1 MKIIKNTGTGQDDNT
16 KILKND
22 GTKAGDVGG
31 TGDMEKSVYDT
42 NSNDIVDM
50 SEDSQQL
57 DGKAP
62 SYYDPET
69 AQTIG
74 DLISGSTEKTTP
86 VDNDRFGYWDSVADI
101 LKYVK
106 WSNIKSVL
114 KTYFDTQYPAETT
127 TTIGSLINGATSK
140 TTPVDADYVG
150 LMDSAASNILKKL
163 SWANIKATLN
173 SVYQPLDSDLTTIA
187 GLTATTDNFI
197 QSKSSAWASRT
208 VAQVKTDLSIR
219 SLMVLSPYLLAAP
232 LDSTTYYFSS
242 SPAAP
247 PETTEIRQRIYFSCP
262 CTLRSVIATAYKGA
276 GVGSSENVSLYVRK
290 NATTDTTISTTW
302 QWTSAFGID
311 SVTATGL
318 STTFAAGDWF
328 TMKMVTPAWATN
340 PANVYFV
347 VTLEFE
353 VT

>member
-31 TGDMEKSVYDT
+31 TGYMEKSVYDT

-74 DLISGSTEKTTP
+74 DLISGSTEKATP

-114 KTYFDTQYPAETT
+114 KTYFDTLYQTV
-127 TTIGSLINGATSK
+127 GS
-140 TTPVDADYVG
+140 
-150 LMDSAASNILKKL
+150 
-163 SWANIKATLN
+163 
-173 SVYQPLDSDLTTIA
+173 YQPLDSDLTTIA